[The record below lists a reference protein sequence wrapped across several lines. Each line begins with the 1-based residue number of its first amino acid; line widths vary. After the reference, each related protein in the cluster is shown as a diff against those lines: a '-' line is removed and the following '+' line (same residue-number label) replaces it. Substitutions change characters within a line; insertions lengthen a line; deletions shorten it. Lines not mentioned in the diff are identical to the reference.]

1 MKYDDRILKH
11 NTLWQKN
18 LDECIYI
25 LEGKKLL
32 WAKDFIPS
40 KTDFRKFDYWNLG
53 NIVSL
58 SLSRLI

>member
-1 MKYDDRILKH
+1 MKYDDTILKH

-25 LEGKKLL
+25 LEGKKL

-40 KTDFRKFDYWNLG
+40 KTDFRKFWPLKF
-53 NIVSL
+53 
-58 SLSRLI
+58 R